1 MKLSI
6 VVVAIFASILGK
18 ASPVTR
24 DDASDVVRTETASSL
39 SNEDASSSPLLVVS
53 RISGHTVYRTAH
65 TPGFRYRK
73 ATACLITQN
82 ELVRP
87 VLWA

>member
-6 VVVAIFASILGK
+6 VAVAIFAAILGK

-24 DDASDVVRTETASSL
+24 DDATDVVRTETASSL

-53 RISGHTVYRTAH
+53 RISGHTVQA
-65 TPGFRYRK
+65 P
-73 ATACLITQN
+73 LIPLDSGA
-82 ELVRP
+82 EKR
-87 VLWA
+87 